1 MISNLMFVQ
10 VPETIEAL
18 IQADINI
25 WVLTGDKQETA
36 INIGYSC
43 KLITHGMPLYIIN
56 ESSLDVSVK
65 RSSEFQILRVCAN
78 VSSYFIENE
87 GSHYPTLP

>member
-1 MISNLMFVQ
+1 MLAIYLYFISDNDFSACNNFQ
-10 VPETIEAL
+10 VPETIQAL
-18 IQADINI
+18 LQADINV

-56 ESSLDVSVK
+56 ESSLDVSEQLSK
-65 RSSEFQILRVCAN
+65 L
-78 VSSYFIENE
+78 
-87 GSHYPTLP
+87 